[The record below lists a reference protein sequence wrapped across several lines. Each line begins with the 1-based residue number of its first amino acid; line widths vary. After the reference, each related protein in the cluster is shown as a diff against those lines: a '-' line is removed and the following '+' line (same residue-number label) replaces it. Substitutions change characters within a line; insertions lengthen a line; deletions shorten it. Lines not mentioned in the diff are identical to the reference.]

1 MSELLLTCV
10 QRFIKDPKA
19 FEARIA
25 GRAVLLYEPTESSP
39 AEAADDAEDSA
50 AFRFRTTSGVGGAL
64 GQGDPTVAYLEKTK
78 DNAFQ
83 SRITLGRTGNN
94 DIEIDAPSVSR
105 FHAWFVRDPKTDAW
119 AIVDAGSKNGTQ
131 VSGKKLKP
139 KEPMTLVN
147 GALLKV
153 GHVELTY
160 FTAPGFLASLKLR
173 SA

>member
-19 FEARIA
+19 FEARLA
-25 GRAVLLYEPTESSP
+25 GRAVILYEPTESSP

-50 AFRFRTTSGVGGAL
+50 AFRFRTTSGIGGAL
-64 GQGDPTVAYLEKTK
+64 GQGDPTIAYLEKTK

-83 SRITLGRTGNN
+83 RRITLGRTGNN

-105 FHAWFVRDPKTDAW
+105 FHAWFVRDEKHDGW
-119 AIVDAGSKNGTQ
+119 SIVDAGSKNGTM
-131 VSGKKLKP
+131 VGGKKLKP
-139 KEPMTLVN
+139 KEPVALSN
-147 GALLKV
+147 GVVLKV

-160 FTAPGFLASLKLR
+160 FTAEGFLGSLKTR